1 MQAAP
6 TPDPGSGQPA
16 PGQHGPG
23 ETGPGERNAL
33 GAEPSAYL
41 RQHAGNPV
49 HWQPFGDAAFARAAS
64 RDVPVFL
71 SIGYAAC
78 HWCHVMAR
86 ESFEDQVTP
95 GLLGFLLTAFIV
107 VLTAL
112 LIVDMVR
119 RIRRVRYRAQ
129 VEEER
134 QAAAEA
140 ADIARDDAANG
151 NAGRTDT

>member
-1 MQAAP
+1 MLTILA
-6 TPDPGSGQPA
+6 SSPA
-16 PGQHGPG
+16 PSPSLRPG
-23 ETGPGERNAL
+23 
-33 GAEPSAYL
+33 
-41 RQHAGNPV
+41 
-49 HWQPFGDAAFARAAS
+49 
-64 RDVPVFL
+64 L
-71 SIGYAAC
+71 S
-78 HWCHVMAR
+78 
-86 ESFEDQVTP
+86 EDQVTP

-134 QAAAEA
+134 MAAAEA
-140 ADIARDDAANG
+140 ADATRDDTADG